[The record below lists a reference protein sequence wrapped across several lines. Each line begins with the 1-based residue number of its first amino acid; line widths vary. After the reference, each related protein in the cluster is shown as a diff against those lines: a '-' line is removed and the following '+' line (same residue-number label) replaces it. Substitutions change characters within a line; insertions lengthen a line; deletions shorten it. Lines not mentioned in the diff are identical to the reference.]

1 MRASRPLSV
10 SPDSEDKRRRPPS
23 TSVSSVQFEEALP
36 RRWPADPEETHQPTD
51 GPSRQERHDHPA
63 HDDHSQ
69 RAGPSVVEPRTLLS
83 RRVSVVTGGYES
95 SGSDVAPALPTSSS
109 RGFQEL
115 KTSRKGPDA
124 GSDNRRSRASSGTGR
139 HVRHPQTPKSKGKAR
154 ERLGGDLA
162 ASLGL
167 DRGTKELALTPGMS
181 SPGRLLLTND
191 RSDPYPAPRSR
202 SSFSLASL
210 WIALRSRTA
219 SRIRGQLLF
228 PSEPFHISSG
238 NTRPVHCPCACASD
252 RLKPRSSASSQREL
266 HGF

>member
-10 SPDSEDKRRRPPS
+10 SPGSEDKRRRPPS
-23 TSVSSVQFEEALP
+23 TSVSSVQFEDTLP
-36 RRWPADPEETHQPTD
+36 RRWSADPEETYQATD
-51 GPSRQERHDHPA
+51 GPKGQERHDHPA

-115 KTSRKGPDA
+115 KASRKGPDA
-124 GSDNRRSRASSGTGR
+124 GSEHRRSRASSGTGR

-167 DRGTKELALTPGMS
+167 DRDTKELALTPGMS
-181 SPGRLLLTND
+181 SLGRL
-191 RSDPYPAPRSR
+191 
-202 SSFSLASL
+202 
-210 WIALRSRTA
+210 
-219 SRIRGQLLF
+219 
-228 PSEPFHISSG
+228 
-238 NTRPVHCPCACASD
+238 
-252 RLKPRSSASSQREL
+252 
-266 HGF
+266 